1 MKLSRKML
9 GGDFE
14 LTNFLYGDVGKL
26 SKLTRGLKGTW
37 VLSGRSALFLILN
50 EFKKSGVNHVHL
62 PSYLCESIL
71 SVIKSMGLK
80 YDFYP
85 VDMNLGAHPDPLR
98 GSAVLLIHYFG
109 KLNAATK
116 SLRAEAGN
124 DFYLIEDA
132 SQAMLSDWSKDFNK
146 SQYVIISPRKFGP
159 VIFGGWCNVLS
170 QIDEVNEK
178 VEKVA
183 WQSLAARLTKAQY
196 LENMPAQIEQQTEN
210 FYLELFNEVERFID
224 ENPTC
229 LYLPSWVKQLI
240 AGCDWIGASVKRRDN
255 FHLLK
260 EMLSQDVDM
269 LFSEI
274 TPDEVPLGFVVRLKK
289 RDWIRMKMAEE
300 RIFCPIHWRLPNDVN
315 KAKYPYSHDL
325 SDTALTIP
333 IDQRYNIKD
342 MEWIATSLKKLLK
355 NGN

>member
-1 MKLSRKML
+1 MIGGEFELSRLPQYKVKHL
-9 GGDFE
+9 SE
-14 LTNFLYGDVGKL
+14 LTHKIP
-26 SKLTRGLKGTW
+26 GTW
-37 VLSGRSALFLILN
+37 TLSGRSALFLILK
-50 EFKKSGVNHVHL
+50 ELYKKGVDHIHL
-62 PSYLCESIL
+62 PAYLCNSIL
-71 SVIKSMGLK
+71 SVIKKTKFK

-85 VDMNLGAHPDPLR
+85 VDMNLEAHPDPHR

-229 LYLPSWVKQLI
+229 TYLPDWVKRLV
-240 AGCDWIGASVKRRDN
+240 AEYDWIGASAKRLEN
-255 FHLLK
+255 FHLLR
-260 EMLSQDVDM
+260 EMLSQDLDM
-269 LFSEI
+269 LFSDINPE
-274 TPDEVPLGFVVRLKK
+274 EVPLGFVVRLKK

-300 RIFCPIHWRLPNDVN
+300 RIFCPIHWHLPNDVS
-315 KAKYPYSHDL
+315 KAKYPYSQDL
-325 SDTALTIP
+325 SDTVLTIP
-333 IDQRYNIKD
+333 IDQRYNSED
-342 MEWIATSLKKLLK
+342 MEWVASSLKKLLK